1 MNPLQA
7 IQVRQAQA
15 VLAQHGLLPKDTG
28 DNTTPKDEPEPEAKP
43 AKKKTKKK
51 EQAVMMSHAEKMKK
65 WGAYRSAYNQTRA
78 MVEPGAPM
86 SAATRQALAKRG
98 AQAPFAK
105 GGIADMVSG
114 KPKVSQVKYMPEGDK
129 CAVLGGFDGEEGML
143 AQHAALGLA
152 PRDPTAK
159 DPLMFVSTGP
169 VVQTAAP
176 TPAQAHNELARAK
189 RAAGVK

>member
-43 AKKKTKKK
+43 AKKKSKKK

-86 SAATRQALAKRG
+86 SAETRQALAKRG

-114 KPKVSQVKYMPEGDK
+114 KPKGPQVKYMPEGDK
-129 CAVLGGFDGEEGML
+129 CGVLGRFDGDEGML
-143 AQHAALGLA
+143 SQHATLGLP
-152 PRDPTAK
+152 PRDHTEKP
-159 DPLMFVSTGP
+159 PLMFISTMPTQP
-169 VVQTAAP
+169 VATP
-176 TPAQAHNELARAK
+176 TLAQAQADLARAK